1 MKKAVNQL
9 LSFLMVLVML
19 FDAAPIAA
27 LAEGDIAAETEAV
40 QPVGN
45 TPLPRTV
52 DFTEMQ
58 TMGAIA
64 VDEYRA
70 LSADEYTI
78 EKAAD
83 PSAYEYLT
91 NWQPKEE
98 EPAEPGEEESAA
110 VPSARQQVRGL
121 VAYDIQLA
129 QGTAAAKKYGVAV
142 PVGVDM
148 LADYRD
154 SDKILTVDSVSYQ
167 LFHLRTDEN
176 GETAAEPISAED
188 VTVEDSDGEI
198 NSFFF
203 KVDSFSTFVLT
214 YAVEFTCID
223 TIGKLQINLENL
235 AGSVGESL
243 RVVRENDQYVTV
255 LNVAGML
262 AESSVPESEDDAD
275 AAPCKVTLLNGTAKE
290 AFDSEFWAN
299 AAAES
304 SADGVEVAD
313 GSIRLTGDVELAT
326 VAFTTEG
333 AVLTV
338 EIAHYTQPAVPVVPE
353 TTDGFAYRF
362 EGETANA
369 ADILAANEIVS
380 SYYKVLSVSDESL
393 VVPGEDGV
401 LTAQDYF
408 DELLLTLSLSP
419 YDDTEVQIR
428 LTNPAPAEYTY
439 RAKEENVLLSDVFAA
454 LKITAEIESIES
466 STEKI
471 VISSTKADAASTED
485 GEKKETEKT
494 ETEETKTDE
503 TKTEETKTETAE
515 AEVITLVIS
524 GDGDLLLTA
533 KDGLKLVIHIIAP
546 APAVKGEVE
555 ATAAGAKAITIAF
568 DEKAGLPATAVLTA
582 QAVTDDNA
590 AFAQYKDLALSLAQ
604 STFEQAE
611 LEKAQ
616 AAPVQMRGGL
626 RMMKSAAPLMAT
638 QALTDD
644 SGEAKA
650 EADTAENA
658 AVSAQGAVNSAITKT
673 TTQTEVAGVFELT
686 LQDTAFEE
694 GDNELQPK
702 EAVTVS
708 LELDQTLPA
717 DSTVYAIHFY
727 TDEDGEP
734 QQDAIPASAQSSTEG
749 GTLVSFPAEGFSV
762 YAITYTVGLYSGGY
776 PDSTQSVKTTE
787 NDGEITFTDLTD
799 GHYRLVETQSPAG
812 YNMISGTIEFTI
824 TNGVVDTPTG
834 NTVSYTFSA
843 ASGATPATFKVP
855 NTPGIVLPAT
865 GGSGTLPY
873 YLTGLT
879 LTLGAALWLIF
890 CRRRCENT

>member
-1 MKKAVNQL
+1 MTGYI
-9 LSFLMVLVML
+9 SFL
-19 FDAAPIAA
+19 
-27 LAEGDIAAETEAV
+27 
-40 QPVGN
+40 
-45 TPLPRTV
+45 
-52 DFTEMQ
+52 
-58 TMGAIA
+58 
-64 VDEYRA
+64 
-70 LSADEYTI
+70 
-78 EKAAD
+78 
-83 PSAYEYLT
+83 
-91 NWQPKEE
+91 
-98 EPAEPGEEESAA
+98 
-110 VPSARQQVRGL
+110 
-121 VAYDIQLA
+121 
-129 QGTAAAKKYGVAV
+129 
-142 PVGVDM
+142 
-148 LADYRD
+148 
-154 SDKILTVDSVSYQ
+154 
-167 LFHLRTDEN
+167 
-176 GETAAEPISAED
+176 
-188 VTVEDSDGEI
+188 
-198 NSFFF
+198 
-203 KVDSFSTFVLT
+203 
-214 YAVEFTCID
+214 
-223 TIGKLQINLENL
+223 
-235 AGSVGESL
+235 
-243 RVVRENDQYVTV
+243 
-255 LNVAGML
+255 
-262 AESSVPESEDDAD
+262 
-275 AAPCKVTLLNGTAKE
+275 
-290 AFDSEFWAN
+290 
-299 AAAES
+299 
-304 SADGVEVAD
+304 
-313 GSIRLTGDVELAT
+313 
-326 VAFTTEG
+326 
-333 AVLTV
+333 
-338 EIAHYTQPAVPVVPE
+338 
-353 TTDGFAYRF
+353 
-362 EGETANA
+362 
-369 ADILAANEIVS
+369 
-380 SYYKVLSVSDESL
+380 SDESL

-471 VISSTKADAASTED
+471 VISSTKADAAVSTED
-485 GEKKETEKT
+485 GEKK

-590 AFAQYKDLALSLAQ
+590 AFAQYKDLAQSLAQ
-604 STFEQAE
+604 SAFEQAE

-616 AAPVQMRGGL
+616 AAPRLRGGL

-644 SGEAKA
+644 SG

-727 TDEDGEP
+727 TDENNEE
-734 QQDAIPASAQSSTEG
+734 QQEAIEATAKSTEN

-762 YAITYTVGLYSGGY
+762 YAITYTVGLYSGMY

-787 NDGEITFTDLTD
+787 NDGEITFSDLTD
-799 GHYRLVETQSPAG
+799 GHYRLVKTQSPAG

-843 ASGATPATFKVP
+843 ASGATPATFEVP

-890 CRRRCENT
+890 RRKRRENT

>member
-1 MKKAVNQL
+1 MTGYI
-9 LSFLMVLVML
+9 SFL
-19 FDAAPIAA
+19 
-27 LAEGDIAAETEAV
+27 
-40 QPVGN
+40 
-45 TPLPRTV
+45 
-52 DFTEMQ
+52 
-58 TMGAIA
+58 
-64 VDEYRA
+64 
-70 LSADEYTI
+70 
-78 EKAAD
+78 
-83 PSAYEYLT
+83 
-91 NWQPKEE
+91 
-98 EPAEPGEEESAA
+98 
-110 VPSARQQVRGL
+110 
-121 VAYDIQLA
+121 
-129 QGTAAAKKYGVAV
+129 
-142 PVGVDM
+142 
-148 LADYRD
+148 
-154 SDKILTVDSVSYQ
+154 
-167 LFHLRTDEN
+167 
-176 GETAAEPISAED
+176 
-188 VTVEDSDGEI
+188 
-198 NSFFF
+198 
-203 KVDSFSTFVLT
+203 
-214 YAVEFTCID
+214 
-223 TIGKLQINLENL
+223 
-235 AGSVGESL
+235 
-243 RVVRENDQYVTV
+243 
-255 LNVAGML
+255 
-262 AESSVPESEDDAD
+262 
-275 AAPCKVTLLNGTAKE
+275 
-290 AFDSEFWAN
+290 
-299 AAAES
+299 
-304 SADGVEVAD
+304 
-313 GSIRLTGDVELAT
+313 
-326 VAFTTEG
+326 
-333 AVLTV
+333 
-338 EIAHYTQPAVPVVPE
+338 
-353 TTDGFAYRF
+353 
-362 EGETANA
+362 
-369 ADILAANEIVS
+369 
-380 SYYKVLSVSDESL
+380 SDESL

-503 TKTEETKTETAE
+503 TKTEETKTEKAE

-533 KDGLKLVIHIIAP
+533 KDGTKLVIHIIAP

-590 AFAQYKDLALSLAQ
+590 AFAQYKDLAQSLAQ

-611 LEKAQ
+611 LKKAQ
-616 AAPVQMRGGL
+616 AAPRLRGGL